1 MVKYVLKRLFMMIP
15 VMIGITFLIFLIISL
30 TPGDPGRLILG
41 PLATEVDVAALNHT
55 LGFDR
60 PFFVRFFTYLI
71 NILHGDFGKSY
82 LTNLTVGESLL
93 ARAPTTVI
101 LVCLSIVLTVIVSV
115 PVGIVSAVRQYSFL
129 DGFSVLMAIFLS
141 AVPVFW
147 LGLILILTFSLWLN
161 LFPATGVDNP
171 LSFVLP
177 TITMAAGTI
186 AVVTRMTRTTML
198 GVIREDYIRTARAKG
213 ADERRIIRKHALRN
227 ALIPVVTV
235 LGINFGT
242 MLGGTVLVEN
252 VFGMPGIGTLLVD
265 AIRSK
270 DEPIILGC
278 VIFLAL
284 CFSIINLIVDIS
296 YVYIDP
302 RLAVQRRVR

>member
-1 MVKYVLKRLFMMIP
+1 MVKYVLKRLLMMIP
-15 VMIGITFLIFLIISL
+15 VMIGITFLIFMIISL

-41 PLATEVDVAALNHT
+41 PLATEADVAALNHS
-55 LGFDR
+55 LGFDK
-60 PFFVRFFTYLI
+60 PFFTRFFTYLF
-71 NILHGDFGKSY
+71 NVVHGNFGKSY
-82 LTNLTVGESLL
+82 LTNMTVGESLL

-198 GVIREDYIRTARAKG
+198 AVIREDYIRTAKAKG
-213 ADERRIIRKHALRN
+213 ADERRIIRNHALRN

-252 VFGMPGIGTLLVD
+252 VFGMPGIGTLLLD
-265 AIRSK
+265 AIRRK

-302 RLAVQRRVR
+302 RLTVQRRVN

>member
-1 MVKYVLKRLFMMIP
+1 
-15 VMIGITFLIFLIISL
+15 
-30 TPGDPGRLILG
+30 
-41 PLATEVDVAALNHT
+41 
-55 LGFDR
+55 
-60 PFFVRFFTYLI
+60 
-71 NILHGDFGKSY
+71 
-82 LTNLTVGESLL
+82 
-93 ARAPTTVI
+93 
-101 LVCLSIVLTVIVSV
+101 
-115 PVGIVSAVRQYSFL
+115 
-129 DGFSVLMAIFLS
+129 
-141 AVPVFW
+141 
-147 LGLILILTFSLWLN
+147 LTFSLGLN
-161 LFPATGVDNP
+161 IFPATGVDTP
-171 LSFVLP
+171 ISYVLP

-186 AVVTRMTRTTML
+186 AVITRMTRTTML
-198 GVIREDYIRTARAKG
+198 GVIREDFIRMARAKG
-213 ADERRIIRKHALRN
+213 ADERRIIWKHALRN

-252 VFGMPGIGTLLVD
+252 VFGMPGIGTLLLD

-302 RLAVQRRVR
+302 RLSV

>member
-1 MVKYVLKRLFMMIP
+1 MVKYILKRLLMMIP
-15 VMIGITFLIFLIISL
+15 VMVGITFLIFLIISM

-41 PLATEVDVAALNHT
+41 SLATEAEVASLNHT

-60 PFFVRFFTYLI
+60 PFLIRFISYLV
-71 NILHGDFGKSY
+71 NVLRGDFGKSY
-82 LTNLTVGESLL
+82 LTNITVVESLT
-93 ARAPTTVI
+93 ARAPTTVL
-101 LVCLSIVLTVIVSV
+101 LVCLSIVLTIVVSV
-115 PVGIVSAVRQYSFL
+115 PAGILSAVHQYSFL
-129 DGFSVLMAIFLS
+129 DGFSVLLAIFLA

-161 LFPATGVDNP
+161 LFPATGVDSP
-171 LSFVLP
+171 ISFVLP

-198 GVIREDYIRTARAKG
+198 AVIREDYIRTARAKG
-213 ADERRIIRKHALRN
+213 AEERRIIQKHALRN

-265 AIRSK
+265 SIRRK
-270 DEPIILGC
+270 DEPVILGC

-302 RLAVQRRVR
+302 RLTV

>member
-1 MVKYVLKRLFMMIP
+1 MFKYILKRLFMMIP

-41 PLATEVDVAALNHT
+41 QLATEEEVAALNSA

-60 PFFVRFFTYLI
+60 PLLVRFFSYLS
-71 NILHGDFGKSY
+71 NIVRGDFGRSY
-82 LTNLTVGESLL
+82 LTNLTVVESML
-93 ARAPTTVI
+93 ARAPTTII
-101 LVCLSIVLTVIVSV
+101 LVCLSIILTVIVSL
-115 PVGIVSAVRQYSFL
+115 PVGILSAVRQYSFL
-129 DGFSVLMAIFLS
+129 DGFSVLMAIFLA

-161 LFPATGVDNP
+161 LLPATGASSSQ
-171 LSFVLP
+171 SFILP

-186 AVVTRMTRTTML
+186 AVITRMTRTTML
-198 GVIREDYIRTARAKG
+198 GVIREDYIRMAKAKG
-213 ADERRIIRKHALRN
+213 ADERRVIRKHALRN

-242 MLGGTVLVEN
+242 MMGGTVLVEN
-252 VFGMPGIGTLLVD
+252 VFAMPGIGTLLVE

-270 DEPIILGC
+270 DEPVILGC

-284 CFSIINLIVDIS
+284 CFSIVNLIVDVS

-302 RLAVQRRVR
+302 RLKL